1 MNLIHFFANVGA
13 ISSTNVDTHSDN
25 NGHNDYL
32 NSPTAH
38 RFQFDLIAE
47 WDIFAIINQMAT
59 KNSSDIDELSNKLL
73 RSIKNEISKPLAIII
88 NQSLQT
94 GIFPDLLKIS
104 KIKPVYK
111 KGDNCCFN
119 NYRPIALLP
128 TISKVFELVMHTQL
142 YNYFNKYDLL
152 AEQQYGFCSQ
162 HSTEFASVK
171 LVDYI
176 ITEMDNKYVVKTPAA
191 IYIDLSK
198 AFDNL
203 RYGILLD
210 KLKYYGISGTPL
222 ELIKSYLTIRQQFVS
237 YKNYESDLLEVKTG
251 IPQGSILVPLFFSIC
266 INDIVNSTSKLNFLM
281 YADDTTIYFRA
292 IRNSRFLAL
301 F

>member
-1 MNLIHFFANVGA
+1 MNRNIRDAKNLYYLKAFTERKNDMKQTWGIINKTLNKGKQRSDLPLAFTLGSQTITDSLEIVNEFNTFFTNVGA
-13 ISSTNVDTHSDN
+13 ISFTNIDTHSDI

-38 RFQFDLIAE
+38 RFQFDLISE
-47 WDIFAIINQMAT
+47 CDIIAIINQMAN
-59 KNSSDIDELSNKLL
+59 KNSSGIDELSNKLL

-94 GIFPDLLKIS
+94 GIFPDLLKIL
-104 KIKPVYK
+104 KIKPVCQ
-111 KGDNCCFN
+111 KGDKCCFN

-128 TISKVFELVMHTQL
+128 TISKVFERVMHIKL
-142 YNYFNKYDLL
+142 YNYFNKHDLL
-152 AEQQYGFCSQ
+152 TEQQYGFRSQ

-176 ITEMDNKYVVKTPAA
+176 ITEMDNKYIVKTPAA

-203 RYGILLD
+203 RYVILLD
-210 KLKYYGISGTPL
+210 KNAP
-222 ELIKSYLTIRQQFVS
+222 
-237 YKNYESDLLEVKTG
+237 
-251 IPQGSILVPLFFSIC
+251 
-266 INDIVNSTSKLNFLM
+266 
-281 YADDTTIYFRA
+281 
-292 IRNSRFLAL
+292 
-301 F
+301 